1 MLPSCIAPKKKLIAS
16 GIQCHVNPTRKLL
29 EAGKISDLE
38 PDRPSCSERLSSC
51 DLTISTIFTAGGS
64 RALDTKCPFNQAGIW
79 KISSRLIPVSLTL
92 VKVNCEN
99 TRDRL
104 WCDSLDNRRQHRR
117 RNAVISKGSE
127 MAPGVRRT
135 YPTEPR
141 KLFGALLWTR
151 LCPSTVSLSIRA
163 SQPTKSLV
171 TWVSIM
177 NATFDYLCYSAAAH
191 ISLPAT
197 IHVWLDVL
205 SLCFPPLS
213 KLIAV
218 LSLPKIKK
226 KRKKTCWEHNS
237 LKVVWILFKQNN

>member
-1 MLPSCIAPKKKLIAS
+1 MESNTTLTPP
-16 GIQCHVNPTRKLL
+16 VNFWRLATFQTWNLK
-29 EAGKISDLE
+29 
-38 PDRPSCSERLSSC
+38 PDQSSCSERLSSC
-51 DLTISTIFTAGGS
+51 DLTILTIFTASGS
-64 RALDTKCPFNQAGIW
+64 RALDTKCLFNQASIW
-79 KISSRLIPVSLTL
+79 KINSCLIPVSLTL

-99 TRDRL
+99 NCDRL
-104 WCDSLDNRRQHRR
+104 WCDSLDNHRQHQQ
-117 RNAVISKGSE
+117 RNAVISKGLE

-151 LCPSTVSLSIRA
+151 LCPFTVSLSIRA

-171 TWVSIM
+171 AWVSIM

-205 SLCFPPLS
+205 SLCFPP
-213 KLIAV
+213 
-218 LSLPKIKK
+218 
-226 KRKKTCWEHNS
+226 
-237 LKVVWILFKQNN
+237 FQN